1 MHEKPTILL
10 PVRILEGESLPE
22 GTGNLLSNVR
32 VLLLG
37 YHVVPEQTAP
47 GQMQMQFEDRA
58 QDRLAELE
66 SALESAGATVET
78 RLVFTHEGQKTIDR
92 MIYEHG
98 CLAVLVP
105 DMVRDLEDVLVP
117 IRGTVGV
124 DRLVRVV
131 TGLFADTD
139 ASITLFHVAE
149 PDETDEDARTLLDG
163 VADRLTDVGIDGER
177 IRLTIRRGDG
187 ALDSITEAAESADAI
202 VMGETD
208 PSIATFIFGMP
219 AEKVAD
225 RFVGPV
231 FIVQRERPD
240 GIDRD

>member
-22 GTGNLLSNVR
+22 GTGKLLSNVR

-105 DMVRDLEDVLVP
+105 DMVRDLDDVLVP

-163 VADRLTDVGIDGER
+163 VADRLTDVGIDEER

-208 PSIATFIFGMP
+208 PSIATFVFGMP

-240 GIDRD
+240 GIERD

>member
-105 DMVRDLEDVLVP
+105 DMVRDLDDVLVP

>member
-1 MHEKPTILL
+1 
-10 PVRILEGESLPE
+10 
-22 GTGNLLSNVR
+22 
-32 VLLLG
+32 
-37 YHVVPEQTAP
+37 
-47 GQMQMQFEDRA
+47 
-58 QDRLAELE
+58 
-66 SALESAGATVET
+66 
-78 RLVFTHEGQKTIDR
+78 
-92 MIYEHG
+92 MIYEHD
-98 CLAVLVP
+98 CLAVLAPNATGVA
-105 DMVRDLEDVLVP
+105 EEVLVAV
-117 IRGTVGV
+117 RGTVGI
-124 DRLVRVV
+124 DRLARVV
-131 TGLFADTD
+131 AGVFGATD

-208 PSIATFIFGMP
+208 PSIATFVFGMP

-240 GIDRD
+240 GIERD

>member
-1 MHEKPTILL
+1 
-10 PVRILEGESLPE
+10 
-22 GTGNLLSNVR
+22 
-32 VLLLG
+32 
-37 YHVVPEQTAP
+37 
-47 GQMQMQFEDRA
+47 MQMQFEDRA
-58 QDRLAELE
+58 QDRLTELE
-66 SALESAGATVET
+66 SVLESAGATVET

-92 MIYEHG
+92 IIYEHG

-105 DMVRDLEDVLVP
+105 DVIRDLEDVLVP

-124 DRLVRVV
+124 DRLTRVV
-131 TGLFADTD
+131 VGLFADTD

-149 PDETDEDARTLLDG
+149 REETDEDARTLLDG
-163 VADRLTDVGIDGER
+163 VADRLADVGIDRER
-177 IRLTIRRGDG
+177 IRLTIRRGEG
-187 ALDSITEAAESADAI
+187 ALDSITEAAESTDAI

-208 PSIATFIFGMP
+208 PSIATFVFGMP

-240 GIDRD
+240 EVDHD